1 MNSMTYQLTPLSGLM
16 NHGTGQPGLVR
27 DMDLTGGEH
36 LPFVNREL
44 EAQVRSGDYFIS
56 LATTLD
62 GLSQNIADYP
72 TRAKIEDIV
81 SDLIYLYDHYEIDRN
96 GK

>member
-1 MNSMTYQLTPLSGLM
+1 MTHAYQMTSLNGM
-16 NHGTGQPGLVR
+16 INHGFTNARFVR
-27 DMDLTGGEH
+27 DQDDAYDRHEY
-36 LPFVNREL
+36 VNREL

-62 GLSQNIADYP
+62 GLSKHIDDYP

-81 SDLIYLYDHYEIDRN
+81 SDLIYLYDHYEIDKDSR
-96 GK
+96 K

>member
-1 MNSMTYQLTPLSGLM
+1 MNGMTYQLTPLDGLM
-16 NHGTGQPGLVR
+16 NHGMGRPRFVR
-27 DMDLTGGEH
+27 DMDATGDDH
-36 LPFVNREL
+36 ARFVNREL
-44 EAQVRSGDYFIS
+44 EAQVRSGDYFIA

-96 GK
+96 RK

>member
-1 MNSMTYQLTPLSGLM
+1 MTHAYQLTPFNGVM
-16 NHGTGQPGLVR
+16 NHGFGTTRFVR
-27 DMDLTGGEH
+27 DADEPYDRLE
-36 LPFVNREL
+36 FVNREL

-62 GLSQNIADYP
+62 GLGKHIEDYP

-81 SDLIYLYDHYEIDRN
+81 SDLIYLYDHYEIDKDSR
-96 GK
+96 K

>member
-1 MNSMTYQLTPLSGLM
+1 MSHGLARV
-16 NHGTGQPGLVR
+16 QLVR
-27 DMDLTGGEH
+27 DMDEVNDRH
-36 LPFVNREL
+36 AFINREL

-62 GLSQNIADYP
+62 GLSKHIEDYP

-81 SDLIYLYDHYEIDRN
+81 SDLIYLYDHYEIDKDSRR
-96 GK
+96 